1 MRLRFRESVSDHLYG
16 GGRQTRPRAAVV
28 AAGLALTLALVV
40 AALAWAADEQRR
52 PAGHALAAAASGQM
66 RVTTSRGNAAVL
78 SAAALAPGGEVEGS
92 VTIHNR
98 GHTGSLRLRAR
109 NLSGRPGPE
118 GGSLGSALRL
128 AVTDVTAG
136 SEATVYSGL
145 LAKMPTLRLGLL
157 PAGTKRRYRFTAGLP
172 EPGVVDNALA
182 AAAIDFDYSWRLSSA
197 VPAHCSVLLSGDAT
211 ADRIVGTAGSD
222 RIRGFAGAD
231 EIRAGKGDDC
241 VSGGRGRDRIDC
253 GPGEDSVRAGRGDV
267 VRSCERRL

>member
-1 MRLRFRESVSDHLYG
+1 MQ
-16 GGRQTRPRAAVV
+16 GRSGSGAVV
-28 AAGLALTLALVV
+28 VVSLVLILAL
-40 AALAWAADEQRR
+40 AAAAFAWAAGETRR
-52 PAGHALAAAASGQM
+52 PAERGPATAASGQM

-92 VTIHNR
+92 VTVHNR

-109 NLSGRPGPE
+109 NLGERPGPE

-128 AVTDVTAG
+128 TVTDITAG

-145 LAKMPTLRLGLL
+145 LATMPTLRLGLL
-157 PAGTKRRYRFTAGLP
+157 PAGTKRRYRFTASLP

-182 AAAIDFDYSWRLSSA
+182 AAAIDFDYSWKLSSA
-197 VPAHCSVLLSGDAT
+197 IPAHCSVLLSGDA
-211 ADRIVGTAGSD
+211 AANRIVGTAGSD

-253 GPGEDSVRAGRGDV
+253 GPGEDSVRAGPGDV